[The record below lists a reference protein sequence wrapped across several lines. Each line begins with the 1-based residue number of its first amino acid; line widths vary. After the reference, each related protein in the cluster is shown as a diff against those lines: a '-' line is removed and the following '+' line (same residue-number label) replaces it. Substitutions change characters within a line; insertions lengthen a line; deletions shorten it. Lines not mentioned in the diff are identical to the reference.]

1 MFLLLLYPQ
10 VESLGLYVV
19 YIVYHVARIKNLNI
33 LHNRIEIIEI
43 ERQYSKSNRIERNIN
58 RYTPTV
64 ELPDSAID
72 LCQLKSCL
80 STTEICCRLVL
91 QCCTVYYADVLGV
104 WHTVLGAGKKK
115 IYNVL

>member
-1 MFLLLLYPQ
+1 MFQLLLYPQ
-10 VESLGLYVV
+10 DESLGLYVV
-19 YIVYHVARIKNLNI
+19 YKLCIMLQELKIINI

-80 STTEICCRLVL
+80 STTEIC
-91 QCCTVYYADVLGV
+91 
-104 WHTVLGAGKKK
+104 
-115 IYNVL
+115 

>member
-1 MFLLLLYPQ
+1 M
-10 VESLGLYVV
+10 
-19 YIVYHVARIKNLNI
+19 
-33 LHNRIEIIEI
+33 
-43 ERQYSKSNRIERNIN
+43 
-58 RYTPTV
+58 